1 MKYFKNSTRDLTLVI
16 LAIFLGITSHLLS
29 IELLNITAKTFADI
43 FLKFLQL
50 MSAPIIF
57 LAIITN
63 FLNISD
69 QQHLKF
75 YGKRV
80 VFYTILTTVAAA
92 FIAYVLFQLLQPVNY
107 NLDPITNNNYQ
118 NQISYLDQVIKMFPN
133 NIIGAFAEN
142 NVLGVAI
149 IAAIMGMAM
158 MQLPKNQQ
166 EHLLPLFSGLFHTFI
181 NIARFIIL
189 VLPIGIW
196 SFTVLFCQA
205 ITDHS
210 IALDGLGK
218 YTAIVLVANLIQG
231 FIVLPVILKYKN
243 ISPLKLFQSVYP
255 ALTMAF
261 FSKSSSAALPI
272 SMDCMIEKHGTQ
284 EDLVRFSLPLCTI
297 INMNG
302 CAAFIYTTVIFVAMQ
317 SGITFSPFELFFW
330 IFIATIVA
338 IGNASVPMG
347 CYFLSSAILVGMG
360 APLEFMGLILP
371 LYTFFD
377 MVETALNVWSDC
389 CVTQMVELDST
400 KFNYE

>member
-1 MKYFKNSTRDLTLVI
+1 MKHFKNNTRDLTLVI
-16 LAIFLGITSHLLS
+16 SAIFLGVISHFLS
-29 IELLNITAKTFADI
+29 LELLDMTAKTFADI

-50 MSAPIIF
+50 MSTPIIF

-69 QQHLKF
+69 QKHLKF

-80 VFYTILTTVAAA
+80 ILYTILTTLAAA
-92 FIAYVLFQLLQPVNY
+92 FIAYVLFQLLNPINN
-107 NLDPITNNNYQ
+107 NLDPITNNNYH

-166 EHLLPLFSGLFHTFI
+166 DHLLPLFSGLFHTFI

-189 VLPIGIW
+189 ILPIGIW

-205 ITDHS
+205 LADNS

-218 YTAIVLVANLIQG
+218 YTTIVLAANLIQG
-231 FIVLPVILKYKN
+231 FIVLPLILKFKN
-243 ISPLKLFQSVYP
+243 LSPLKLFKSVYP
-255 ALTMAF
+255 ALTTAF
-261 FSKSSSAALPI
+261 FAKSSSAALPI
-272 SMDCMIEKHGTQ
+272 SMDCMIEQHGTK
-284 EDLVRFSLPLCTI
+284 EDLARFSLPICTI

-317 SGITFSPFELFFW
+317 SGFTFSHLELFFW

-389 CVTQMVELDST
+389 CITDMVNKDS
-400 KFNYE
+400 E